1 MKKYVFIFFI
11 ISSQVFGQNPIDALR
26 PFWGYEYS
34 QVLSNSIGNATVA
47 SGYITPG
54 LTSNP
59 ANLAAIQ
66 FGYFQLNFS
75 NSQYNSNSSSVTNT
89 GFNGIDL
96 VHPVKVFR
104 GRLVYSLGAHKKSDF
119 ISNYQDNTSRFNEK
133 GKLTSYHV
141 AAALEFARNLYLG
154 ADFNF
159 LYGNNEMT
167 VLGNDKTYYYKPRYS
182 GSNITLGLLHIL
194 SKNFQYGLSVDMP
207 TSLSVKEKYIE
218 TNYPSDG
225 NTFSQVYNYEA
236 IKPITLH
243 FGAALLLKSV
253 NFFYEGKQTDW
264 SNLEFDSNEIV
275 EQDGTPASI
284 LINEEIRNIYTST
297 TSHHFGTAIKLRDTP
312 INLFSG
318 YQYIPTPFNSVD
330 EENIN
335 EVFARHAYN
344 FGISLSLQKNITI
357 QGSYENYNIDIADE
371 SNNFERISIGLSLHD
386 LSGFWN

>member
-11 ISSQVFGQNPIDALR
+11 ISSQIFGQNPIDALR

-159 LYGNNEMT
+159 L
-167 VLGNDKTYYYKPRYS
+167 
-182 GSNITLGLLHIL
+182 
-194 SKNFQYGLSVDMP
+194 
-207 TSLSVKEKYIE
+207 
-218 TNYPSDG
+218 
-225 NTFSQVYNYEA
+225 
-236 IKPITLH
+236 
-243 FGAALLLKSV
+243 
-253 NFFYEGKQTDW
+253 
-264 SNLEFDSNEIV
+264 
-275 EQDGTPASI
+275 
-284 LINEEIRNIYTST
+284 
-297 TSHHFGTAIKLRDTP
+297 
-312 INLFSG
+312 
-318 YQYIPTPFNSVD
+318 
-330 EENIN
+330 
-335 EVFARHAYN
+335 
-344 FGISLSLQKNITI
+344 
-357 QGSYENYNIDIADE
+357 
-371 SNNFERISIGLSLHD
+371 
-386 LSGFWN
+386 